1 MKAAVPTIA
10 VPTSVSTSTAVDALL
25 VDVVRL
31 AQQVSAQ
38 LRVFYADPALL
49 DIQHKADESPV
60 TAADLAAH
68 QMIETA
74 LQEMMPKWPVLSEES
89 VDLSARREWSTFW
102 LVDPLDGTKEF
113 INRTGEF
120 TVNIALIEQGRAVLA
135 VIAVPVQHEVYAV
148 ANGQAWRIDAQSV
161 WHLLSIQPAALVWR
175 LAMSRRA
182 KQPAYGE
189 FLQRL
194 KQRDQ
199 AYSTVEAGSAYK
211 FCLMAAGKIDVY
223 PRLHPTSEWD
233 TAAGQALL
241 EALGGGLFDL
251 DGRPFTYN
259 QRDTTLNGAFIALRC
274 VDDLPQVLY
283 DLSTKKSG

>member
-1 MKAAVPTIA
+1 MNTPNLKDSLRPAV
-10 VPTSVSTSTAVDALL
+10 LL
-25 VDVVRL
+25 ELVAL
-31 AQQVSAQ
+31 AQRVSAQ
-38 LRVFYADPALL
+38 LCTFYADPERL
-49 DIQHKADESPV
+49 DIQHKADQSPV

-68 QMIETA
+68 EMIEAGLRQLT
-74 LQEMMPKWPVLSEES
+74 PDIPVLSEES
-89 VDLSARREWSTFW
+89 ADLSARQQWPRFW

-120 TVNIALIEQGRAVLA
+120 TVNIALVEQGRAVLA
-135 VIAVPVQHEVYAV
+135 VIAIPVQQQVYAV
-148 ANGQAWRIDAQSV
+148 ADGQVWQIDAESN
-161 WHLLSIQPAALVWR
+161 WYRLSAQPVASEVWR

-182 KQPAYGE
+182 KQPAYPA

-194 KQRDQ
+194 DDRQQ
-199 AYSTVEAGSAYK
+199 AYVQVKAGSAYK

-251 DGRPFTYN
+251 KGRPFVYN
-259 QRDTTLNGAFIALRC
+259 QRATLLNGEFVALRC
-274 VDDLPQVLY
+274 ASDLPQVLR
-283 DLSTKKSG
+283 DLGCGL